1 LFPHLAGVVIE
12 KVERPSQA
20 VEIWG
25 RVTAQTA
32 CCQSCGTVAS
42 RVHSRYRRHLGDVSV
57 AGQPVVIHL
66 TVRRFLC
73 PAADYA
79 RRTFAEQG
87 PGLTWRYGRR
97 TPVARQMLEAIGLAL
112 GGRAGARLAAAA
124 GVAAGRATV
133 LRLVRAL
140 PEPVLAAPVVLGID
154 DFALRRGKS
163 YGTVL
168 ADMVTRRPVD
178 LLAGRHAQVIED
190 WLAAHPGVQVI
201 CRDRASAYAEGAR
214 AGAPDAVQVA
224 DRWHVWQN
232 LTEAAEKC
240 VIQHQ
245 ACLREPAGPDE
256 LPIQAP
262 EPEAPTALVTRIRE
276 RYAAVQELTA
286 SGTGYRPVARQLGL
300 GLNTV
305 KRYARAASVEELL
318 ESAARP
324 SNLDDFKPYLH
335 QRVSQ
340 GQASPARLFEEIHAR
355 GYTGSKANLRD
366 YLRRYT
372 SWARASSA
380 TPPPP
385 SARDT
390 VTWLTQHPDGL
401 DEQTRPQ
408 LAAIL
413 GRCPELDALHGA
425 IRGFAVMVTRR
436 RGERLPQWLAQAR
449 AIGLP
454 GLNSFV
460 TGIEHDLAA
469 VTAGLTQP
477 WNSGLM
483 EGHVNRIKMLKRQ
496 MYGRANLDLLR
507 KRVLMSP

>member
-1 LFPHLAGVVIE
+1 M
-12 KVERPSQA
+12 ERPAGA

-25 RVTAQTA
+25 RVAAPTA
-32 CCQSCGTVAS
+32 CCQSCGTVTS
-42 RVHSRYRRHLGDVSV
+42 RVHSRYQRHLDDTAV

-66 TVRRFLC
+66 TVRRFFC
-73 PAADYA
+73 PAAGCS
-79 RRTFAEQG
+79 RRTFAEQV

-97 TPVARQMLEAIGLAL
+97 TPVAGRVLEAIGLAL
-112 GGRAGARLAAAA
+112 GGRAGARLATAA
-124 GVAAGRATV
+124 GIAAGRATL

-140 PEPVLAAPVVLGID
+140 PEPAQATPVVLGID

-178 LLAGRHAQVIED
+178 LLAGRHAQVVQD

-224 DRWHVWQN
+224 DRWHLWHN

-240 VIQHQ
+240 VTQHR
-245 ACLREPAGPDE
+245 ACLREPA
-256 LPIQAP
+256 AP
-262 EPEAPTALVTRIRE
+262 ADLLVPEADAASALVTRIAE
-276 RYAAVQELTA
+276 RYAAVQELIA
-286 SGTGYRPVARQLGL
+286 SGTGYKPAARQLGL
-300 GLNTV
+300 AVNTV
-305 KRYARAASVEELL
+305 KRYARAASADELL

-324 SNLDDFKPYLH
+324 SNLDEFKPYLH
-335 QRVSQ
+335 QQISQ
-340 GQASPARLFEEIHAR
+340 GHASPIRLFEEIHAQ
-355 GYTGSKANLRD
+355 GYTGSKANVRD
-366 YLRRYT
+366 YIRRYT
-372 SWARASSA
+372 RWARASSA

-385 SARDT
+385 SVRDT
-390 VTWLTQHPDGL
+390 VTWITQHPDGL
-401 DEQTRPQ
+401 DEETQPQ
-408 LAAIL
+408 LHAIL
-413 GRCPELDALHGA
+413 GRCPELDALHDC
-425 IRGFAVMVTRR
+425 IRTFAVMLTRR
-436 RGERLPQWLAQAR
+436 RGDRLPGWLAQAR

-460 TGIEHDLAA
+460 TGIEHDLDA

-477 WNSGLM
+477 WNSGPV

-507 KRVLMSP
+507 KRVLMTP

>member
-1 LFPHLAGVVIE
+1 MVE
-12 KVERPSQA
+12 KVERSA
-20 VEIWG
+20 GSVEIWG
-25 RVTAQTA
+25 RVAAGTAG
-32 CCQSCGTVAS
+32 CPSCGRVVS
-42 RVHSRYRRHLGDVSV
+42 QVHSRYQRHLDDTAV

-66 TVRRFLC
+66 TVRRFFC
-73 PAADYA
+73 PASGCP
-79 RRTFAEQG
+79 RRTFAEQV
-87 PGLTWRYGRR
+87 PGLTCRYGRR
-97 TPVARQMLEAIGLAL
+97 TPVARRLLETIGLAL
-112 GGRAGARLAAAA
+112 GGRAGARLAAAS
-124 GVAAGRATV
+124 GVAAGRATL

-140 PEPVLAAPVVLGID
+140 PEPALATPTVLGID

-178 LLAGRHAQVIED
+178 LLAGRHAQVVAD

-224 DRWHVWQN
+224 DRWHLWHN

-240 VIQHQ
+240 VIAHR
-245 ACLREPAGPDE
+245 ACLREPAGPAD
-256 LPIQAP
+256 PPMQAP
-262 EPEAPTALVTRIRE
+262 EAGAPTALVTRIQE
-276 RYAAVQELTA
+276 RYAAVQELIA
-286 SGTGYRPVARQLGL
+286 SGTSYRAAASQLGL
-300 GLNTV
+300 ALNTV
-305 KRYARAASVEELL
+305 KRYAQAASVDELL
-318 ESAARP
+318 QLAARP
-324 SNLDDFKPYLH
+324 GNLDDFKPYLH
-335 QRVSQ
+335 QRISQ
-340 GQASPARLFEEIHAR
+340 GQASPVRLFEEIHVQ
-355 GYTGSKANLRD
+355 GYTGSKANVRD
-366 YLRRYT
+366 YIRRYA

-385 SARDT
+385 SVRDT
-390 VTWLTQHPDGL
+390 VTWITQHPDGL
-401 DEQTRPQ
+401 DEETGPQ
-408 LAAIL
+408 LKAIL
-413 GRCPELDALHGA
+413 GRCPELDALHDC

-436 RGERLPQWLAQAR
+436 RGDRLPGWLTQAR
-449 AIGLP
+449 ATGLP

-477 WNSGLM
+477 WNSGPV

-507 KRVLMSP
+507 KRALMAP

>member
-1 LFPHLAGVVIE
+1 
-12 KVERPSQA
+12 
-20 VEIWG
+20 
-25 RVTAQTA
+25 
-32 CCQSCGTVAS
+32 
-42 RVHSRYRRHLGDVSV
+42 VHSRYRRHLGDTAV

-66 TVRRFLC
+66 TVRRFFC
-73 PAADYA
+73 PAAGCA
-79 RRTFAEQG
+79 RRTFAEQV
-87 PGLTWRYGRR
+87 PDLTWRYGRR
-97 TPVARQMLEAIGLAL
+97 TPVARRLLETIGLAL

-124 GVAAGRATV
+124 GVAAGRATL

-140 PEPVLAAPVVLGID
+140 PEPALAAPVVLGVD

-178 LLAGRHAQVIED
+178 LLAGRHAKVVED

-224 DRWHVWQN
+224 DRWHLWQN
-232 LTEAAEKC
+232 LTEAVEKC

-245 ACLREPAGPDE
+245 ACLREPAGPAG
-256 LPIQAP
+256 PPMQVP
-262 EPEAPTALVTRIRE
+262 EADAPTALVTRIQE

-286 SGTGYRPVARQLGL
+286 SGTGYRPAARQLGL

-305 KRYARAASVEELL
+305 KRYARAASVDELL

-335 QRVSQ
+335 QRISQ
-340 GQASPARLFEEIHAR
+340 GQASPARLFEEIHVQ

-372 SWARASSA
+372 RWARASSA

-385 SARDT
+385 SVRDT
-390 VTWLTQHPDGL
+390 VTWITQHPDSL
-401 DEQTRPQ
+401 DQETQPQ
-408 LAAIL
+408 LRAVL
-413 GRCPELDALHGA
+413 GRCPELDALHGC

-436 RGERLPQWLAQAR
+436 RGERLPGWLAQAR

-460 TGIEHDLAA
+460 TGIEHDLDA

-477 WNSGLM
+477 WNSGPM

-507 KRVLMSP
+507 KRVLMAP

>member
-1 LFPHLAGVVIE
+1 VVID
-12 KVERPSQA
+12 KVARLPGA

-25 RVTAQTA
+25 RVAAETA
-32 CCQSCGTVAS
+32 CCRSCGAVAS
-42 RVHSRYRRHLGDVSV
+42 RVHSRYRRRLDDVPV

-66 TVRRFLC
+66 TVRRFFC
-73 PAADYA
+73 PAAGCS
-79 RRTFAEQG
+79 RQTFAEQV
-87 PGLTWRYGRR
+87 PDLTCRYGRR
-97 TPVARQMLEAIGLAL
+97 TPVAKQMLEAIGLAL
-112 GGRAGARLAAAA
+112 GGRAGARLAVAA
-124 GVAAGRATV
+124 GIAAGRATL

-140 PEPVLAAPVVLGID
+140 PEPALATPVVLGID

-163 YGTVL
+163 YATVL
-168 ADMVTRRPVD
+168 ADMVTRRPVEV
-178 LLAGRHAQVIED
+178 LAGRHAKVVED

-224 DRWHVWQN
+224 DRWHLWNN

-240 VIQHQ
+240 VIQHR

-262 EPEAPTALVTRIRE
+262 EAGAPTALVTRIRE
-276 RYAAVQELTA
+276 RYAAVAELTA
-286 SGTGYRPVARQLGL
+286 SGTGYRPAARQLGL

-305 KRYARAASVEELL
+305 KRYARAASVEDLL

-324 SNLDDFKPYLH
+324 SNLDGFKPCLH

-340 GQASPARLFEEIHAR
+340 GQASPARLFEEIHAQ

-372 SWARASSA
+372 RWARASSA

-385 SARDT
+385 SVRDT
-390 VTWLTQHPDGL
+390 VTWLTQHPDSS

-425 IRGFAVMVTRR
+425 IRGFAVMLVHR

>member
-1 LFPHLAGVVIE
+1 MIE

-20 VEIWG
+20 VEIWARVAAETG
-25 RVTAQTA
+25 RCGSCETA
-32 CCQSCGTVAS
+32 AS
-42 RVHSRYRRHLGDVSV
+42 RVHSRYRRRLGDTSI

-66 TVRRFLC
+66 TVRRFFC
-73 PAADYA
+73 PAADCP
-79 RRTFAEQG
+79 RQTFAEQV
-87 PGLTWRYGRR
+87 PDLTWRYGRR

-124 GVAAGRATV
+124 GLAAGRATL

-140 PEPVLAAPVVLGID
+140 PEPVLATPVVLGID

-163 YGTVL
+163 YATVL

-178 LLAGRHAQVIED
+178 LLAGRHAKVVED

-224 DRWHVWQN
+224 DRWHLWQN

-240 VIQHQ
+240 VIQHR
-245 ACLREPAGPDE
+245 ACLREPAGPQP
-256 LPIQAP
+256 LQAL
-262 EPEAPTALVTRIRE
+262 EADAPTALVTRIRE
-276 RYAAVQELTA
+276 RYAAVAELTA
-286 SGTGYRPVARQLGL
+286 SGTGYRPAARQLGL

-340 GQASPARLFEEIHAR
+340 GQASPARLFEEIHAQ

-372 SWARASSA
+372 RWARASSA
-380 TPPPP
+380 TPPLP
-385 SARDT
+385 SVRDT
-390 VTWLTQHPDGL
+390 VTWLTQHFDSS

-408 LAAIL
+408 LAAIR

-425 IRGFAVMVTRR
+425 IRGFAVMLVHR

-454 GLNSFV
+454 GLNSFA
-460 TGIEHDLAA
+460 TKIEHDLAA

-477 WNSGLM
+477 WNSGPM

-507 KRVLMSP
+507 KRVLISP

>member
-1 LFPHLAGVVIE
+1 MVE
-12 KVERPSQA
+12 KVERPADA

-25 RVTAQTA
+25 QVAAGTA
-32 CCQSCGTVAS
+32 CCRSCGAVAS
-42 RVHSRYRRHLGDVSV
+42 RVHSRYQRHLDDMAV

-66 TVRRFLC
+66 TVRRFFC
-73 PAADYA
+73 PAAGCT
-79 RRTFAEQG
+79 RQTFAEQV
-87 PGLTWRYGRR
+87 PGLTWRYARR
-97 TPVARQMLEAIGLAL
+97 TPVARQVLEAIGLAL
-112 GGRAGARLAAAA
+112 GGRAGARLAATA
-124 GVAAGRATV
+124 GIAAGRATL

-140 PEPVLAAPVVLGID
+140 PEPALATPTVLGID

-168 ADMVTRRPVD
+168 ADMATRRPVD
-178 LLAGRHAQVIED
+178 LLAGRHAQVVED
-190 WLAAHPGVQVI
+190 WLAAHPGVQII

-224 DRWHVWQN
+224 DRWHLWNN
-232 LTEAAEKC
+232 LTEATEKC
-240 VIQHQ
+240 VIAHQ
-245 ACLREPAGPDE
+245 ACLREPAGPSD
-256 LPIQAP
+256 PPAQAP
-262 EPEAPTALVTRIRE
+262 ETEAPTALVTRIQE
-276 RYAAVQELTA
+276 RYTAVQELIA
-286 SGTGYRPVARQLGL
+286 SGTGYRPAAHQLGL
-300 GLNTV
+300 ALNTV

-340 GQASPARLFEEIHAR
+340 GQASPVRLFEEIHAR
-355 GYTGSKANLRD
+355 GYTGSKANVRD
-366 YLRRYT
+366 YIRRYT
-372 SWARASSA
+372 RWARASSA

-385 SARDT
+385 LVRDI
-390 VTWLTQHPDGL
+390 VTWIIQHPDRL
-401 DEQTRPQ
+401 DEETQPQ
-408 LAAIL
+408 LHAIL
-413 GRCPELDALHGA
+413 GRCPELDALHDC
-425 IRGFAVMVTRR
+425 IRGFAVMLTRR
-436 RGERLPQWLAQAR
+436 RGERLPGWLDQAR

-477 WNSGLM
+477 WNSGPV

-507 KRVLMSP
+507 KRVLMTP

>member
-1 LFPHLAGVVIE
+1 MVE
-12 KVERPSQA
+12 KVERSA
-20 VEIWG
+20 GFVEIWG
-25 RVTAQTA
+25 RVAAGTA
-32 CCQSCGTVAS
+32 CCRSCGTVCS
-42 RVHSRYRRHLGDVSV
+42 RVHSRYQRHLDDTAV

-66 TVRRFLC
+66 TVRRFFC
-73 PAADYA
+73 PAADCE
-79 RRTFAEQG
+79 RRTFAEQA

-97 TPVARQMLEAIGLAL
+97 TPVARRVLEAIGLAL
-112 GGRAGARLAAAA
+112 GGRAGARLAAAS
-124 GVAAGRATV
+124 GVAAGRATL

-140 PEPVLAAPVVLGID
+140 PEPALATPTVLGID

-178 LLAGRHAQVIED
+178 LLAGRHAQVAED

-224 DRWHVWQN
+224 DRWHLWNN

-240 VIQHQ
+240 VIQHR
-245 ACLREPAGPDE
+245 ACLREPAGPAD
-256 LPIQAP
+256 PPMQAP
-262 EPEAPTALVTRIRE
+262 EADAPTALVTRIQE
-276 RYAAVQELTA
+276 RYAAVQELIA
-286 SGTGYRPVARQLGL
+286 SGTGYRPAARHLGL
-300 GLNTV
+300 ALGTV

-324 SNLDDFKPYLH
+324 SNLDAFQPYLH
-335 QRVSQ
+335 QRISQ
-340 GQASPARLFEEIHAR
+340 GQASPVRLFEEIHVQ
-355 GYTGSKANLRD
+355 GYTGSKANVRD
-366 YLRRYT
+366 YIRRYT
-372 SWARASSA
+372 GWARASSA
-380 TPPPP
+380 SPLPP
-385 SARDT
+385 SVHDT
-390 VTWLTQHPDGL
+390 VTWITRHPDGL
-401 DEQTRPQ
+401 DEETRPQ
-408 LAAIL
+408 LRAIL
-413 GRCPELDALHGA
+413 GRCPELDALHDC
-425 IRGFAVMVTRR
+425 IRGFAVMLTRR
-436 RGERLPQWLAQAR
+436 RGERLPGWLAQAR

-477 WNSGLM
+477 WNSGPM

-507 KRVLMSP
+507 KRVLMTP